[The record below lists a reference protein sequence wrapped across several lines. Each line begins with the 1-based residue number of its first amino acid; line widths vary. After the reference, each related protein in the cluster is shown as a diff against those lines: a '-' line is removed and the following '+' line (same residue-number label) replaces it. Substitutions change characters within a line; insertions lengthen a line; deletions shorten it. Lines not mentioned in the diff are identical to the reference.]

1 MKATLRQRDGIFG
14 GELAGHYYFRAN
26 FMADCALMAV
36 IEILNLVRRRGKKF
50 SEVVQP
56 LERYAKSEEINFMV
70 EDKEGKIK
78 ELEQRYSDGKI
89 DFLDGITVEF
99 SDWWFNVRPSNTEP
113 YLRLVLEAATDEA
126 LASKTAELE
135 GLLGT
140 PV

>member
-1 MKATLRQRDGIFG
+1 
-14 GELAGHYYFRAN
+14 
-26 FMADCALMAV
+26 MADCALMAV

-135 GLLGT
+135 SLLGM